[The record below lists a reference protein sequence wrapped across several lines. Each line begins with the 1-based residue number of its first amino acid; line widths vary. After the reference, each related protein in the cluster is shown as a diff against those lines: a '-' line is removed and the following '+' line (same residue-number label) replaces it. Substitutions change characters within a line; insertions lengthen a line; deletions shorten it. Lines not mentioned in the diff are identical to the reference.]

1 MQRCQERL
9 ELFLTVGA
17 AFQVRVDEPPTGRR
31 RARMTLGAFL
41 ATLHRLYEQ
50 GAPRGR
56 LGGPYVRSW
65 LRWARAGV
73 LLQLLAGL
81 VTYLLLVLYFE
92 VEYGER
98 PSIRRL
104 RQLRRQMR
112 QEAATRYV
120 PCIIL
125 HAVWLVPVVR

>member
-1 MQRCQERL
+1 M
-9 ELFLTVGA
+9 
-17 AFQVRVDEPPTGRR
+17 
-31 RARMTLGAFL
+31 
-41 ATLHRLYEQ
+41 
-50 GAPRGR
+50 
-56 LGGPYVRSW
+56 
-65 LRWARAGV
+65 
-73 LLQLLAGL
+73 LAGL

-120 PCIIL
+120 PYIIL